1 MVPGNVQAVVFDAV
15 GTLIHPEPAAATVY
29 ADVGRRHGSRLTAGA
44 IGPRFTAA
52 FRRQEEIDLAEGLR
66 TSEEREERRWRHIVA
81 EVLDDVTNPAACFHE
96 LYQHFARPEAWRLEP
111 EAVPVLQELAR
122 RGLTL
127 GLASNCDRRLRSVA
141 AGLSGLRLSPDLIIS
156 SEVGWRK
163 PAPEFFAAVSR
174 VVGLPA
180 GRILF
185 VGDDKQNDYEGAAA
199 AGLQALLLD
208 PHGRERGLPGR
219 ISSLTELL
227 QNEV

>member
-1 MVPGNVQAVVFDAV
+1 MLPGNVQAVVFDAV

-29 ADVGRRHGSRLTAGA
+29 AEVGRRHGSRLTPSA
-44 IGPRFTAA
+44 IGPRFAAA
-52 FRRQEEIDLAEGLR
+52 FLRQEKIDLVQGLR
-66 TSEEREERRWRHIVA
+66 TSEEREARRWRDIVT
-81 EVLDDVTNPAACFHE
+81 EVLDDVTDAEGCFHE
-96 LYQHFARPEAWRLEP
+96 LYQHFARPEAWRVEP
-111 EAVPVLQELAR
+111 GAAAVLHELAG
-122 RGLTL
+122 RGLIL
-127 GLASNCDRRLRSVA
+127 GLASNYDRRLRSVA
-141 AGLSGLRLSPDLIIS
+141 AGLPGLRLARHLIIS

-163 PAPEFFAAVSR
+163 PSPEFFAAVSR

-208 PHGRERGLPGR
+208 SHGREHGLPGR

-227 QNEV
+227 ENEF